1 MVVGLQGLIEI
12 LRNICKLIAAT
23 GQVLRYSV
31 GEHWSRVPM
40 VVQSAALL
48 RAAAWRR
55 DGLRL
60 GEERRKGVQVGRIGR
75 GSWLR
80 TAIACL
86 APAPL
91 CAAIVEHH
99 DLARCEGRLRELFEV
114 PQSLLGIATS
124 IAGAIAVSFPL
135 SAHHASAFWDEPHR
149 PCGAP
154 MSDRVAAVTKTSSPS
169 IEPIMFAWSWR
180 GTPIPVG
187 YELSGPVG
195 AEPLLML
202 PAMSTVS
209 TRDELRALA
218 HHLETRRCVITDWPG
233 FGDTARPRLDYDRA
247 LCRGFLE
254 DLVAHLR
261 RELER
266 PSFPVVACGHAAG
279 YAIDLEARQP
289 GTFTHL
295 VLIAPTWRGPLPTM
309 MSGRKP
315 IQQRIRRLI
324 HAPIIGELLYRLNV
338 SRPVV
343 RMMYRRHVF
352 ADPAF
357 LTDDLLADRMR
368 LTRQP
373 GARFASACFVTGALD
388 PFDDRAAFLAAA
400 RRVQARC

>member
-1 MVVGLQGLIEI
+1 
-12 LRNICKLIAAT
+12 
-23 GQVLRYSV
+23 
-31 GEHWSRVPM
+31 
-40 VVQSAALL
+40 
-48 RAAAWRR
+48 
-55 DGLRL
+55 
-60 GEERRKGVQVGRIGR
+60 
-75 GSWLR
+75 
-80 TAIACL
+80 
-86 APAPL
+86 
-91 CAAIVEHH
+91 
-99 DLARCEGRLRELFEV
+99 
-114 PQSLLGIATS
+114 
-124 IAGAIAVSFPL
+124 
-135 SAHHASAFWDEPHR
+135 
-149 PCGAP
+149 

-180 GTPIPVG
+180 GTPVPVG
-187 YELSGPVG
+187 YEVSGPAG
-195 AEPLLML
+195 AEPILML

-254 DLVAHLR
+254 ALVAHLR
-261 RELER
+261 SELKR

-279 YAIDLEARQP
+279 YAIDLEARHP
-289 GTFTHL
+289 GTFTRL

-315 IQQRIRRLI
+315 VQGRIRQLI
-324 HAPIIGELLYRLNV
+324 HAPVIGELLYRLNV

-388 PFDDRAAFLAAA
+388 PFDDRASFLAAA
-400 RRVQARC
+400 RRVQGPMLMLYGPDTPPKSRAEMEALADLPGIESRLLDRGTLGMAEELAGDVAPLIDGFLSVKPSPSSGQNPRGGV

>member
-1 MVVGLQGLIEI
+1 
-12 LRNICKLIAAT
+12 
-23 GQVLRYSV
+23 
-31 GEHWSRVPM
+31 
-40 VVQSAALL
+40 
-48 RAAAWRR
+48 
-55 DGLRL
+55 
-60 GEERRKGVQVGRIGR
+60 
-75 GSWLR
+75 
-80 TAIACL
+80 
-86 APAPL
+86 
-91 CAAIVEHH
+91 
-99 DLARCEGRLRELFEV
+99 
-114 PQSLLGIATS
+114 
-124 IAGAIAVSFPL
+124 
-135 SAHHASAFWDEPHR
+135 
-149 PCGAP
+149 
-154 MSDRVAAVTKTSSPS
+154 MSDRVTAVATTRSPS
-169 IEPIMFAWSWR
+169 TEANTFAWGWR

-187 YELSGPVG
+187 YEVSGPAG
-195 AEPLLML
+195 AEPILML

-218 HHLETRRCVITDWPG
+218 HHLGSRRCIITDWPG

-254 DLVAHLR
+254 ALVAQLR
-261 RELER
+261 SELKS
-266 PSFPVVACGHAAG
+266 PGFPVLACGHAAG

-315 IQQRIRRLI
+315 IQGRIRSLI
-324 HAPIIGELLYRLNV
+324 HTPVIGELLYRLNV

-357 LTDDLLADRMR
+357 LTNDLIADRMG

-388 PFDDRAAFLAAA
+388 PFDDRASFLAAA
-400 RRVQARC
+400 RRVQGPMLMLYGPDTPPKSRAEMEALADLPGIESRLLDRGTLGMAEELAGDVAPLIDGFLSAKPSPSSGQNPRGGV

>member
-1 MVVGLQGLIEI
+1 
-12 LRNICKLIAAT
+12 
-23 GQVLRYSV
+23 
-31 GEHWSRVPM
+31 
-40 VVQSAALL
+40 
-48 RAAAWRR
+48 
-55 DGLRL
+55 
-60 GEERRKGVQVGRIGR
+60 
-75 GSWLR
+75 
-80 TAIACL
+80 
-86 APAPL
+86 
-91 CAAIVEHH
+91 
-99 DLARCEGRLRELFEV
+99 
-114 PQSLLGIATS
+114 
-124 IAGAIAVSFPL
+124 
-135 SAHHASAFWDEPHR
+135 
-149 PCGAP
+149 
-154 MSDRVAAVTKTSSPS
+154 MSDRVAAVTRASSPS
-169 IEPIMFAWSWR
+169 MEPTTFAWSWR

-187 YELSGPVG
+187 YELSGPAG
-195 AEPLLML
+195 AEPILML

-218 HHLETRRCVITDWPG
+218 HHLETRRCIITDWPG

-254 DLVAHLR
+254 ELVAHLQSELKR
-261 RELER
+261 R
-266 PSFPVVACGHAAG
+266 SFPVVACGHAAG

-315 IQQRIRRLI
+315 IQGRIRRLI
-324 HAPIIGELLYRLNV
+324 HAPVIGELLYRLNV

-400 RRVQARC
+400 RRVQRPMLMLYGPDTPPKSRAEMEALAALPGIESRLLERGTLGMAEELAGDLAPLIDGFLSGTGPDFSGQNAHGTL